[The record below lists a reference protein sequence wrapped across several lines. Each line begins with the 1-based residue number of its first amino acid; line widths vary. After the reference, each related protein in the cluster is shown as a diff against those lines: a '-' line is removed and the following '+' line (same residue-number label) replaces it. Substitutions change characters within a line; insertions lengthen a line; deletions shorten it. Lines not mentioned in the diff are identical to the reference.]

1 MTKEFEEY
9 QERIRDDIA
18 TCMDTMG
25 VQPILFV
32 GSGLSRRYFL
42 APSWEGLLEK
52 LVDDCPLIDKDYAYY
67 KQKYHSPIDIGSAF
81 ADIYREWAWG
91 DGKACFPPEL
101 FEPSQPAEIYIKYT
115 VAKYFEDLL
124 VSSDAESTE
133 EAHKEELE
141 LFQKV
146 RPHAIITTNY
156 DRFLEK
162 LFPEYGTVIGQQIL
176 NASYAQIGEILKIHG
191 CSSQPESL
199 VFARNDYENFHAKKK
214 YLSAK
219 LLTYFAEHPLFF
231 FGYSAEDPNIRAILA
246 DIDEILSPKGQ
257 LIPNIYLVEW
267 NSKSHQ
273 GTSFSSEKL
282 IAIDAEHSVR
292 VKSIISDSFQWIFDA
307 LGSNDALPSV
317 SPKILRALLARTY
330 SLVRHD
336 IPKRTV
342 EVDYDTLEHA
352 VSSEQELAKLYGITT
367 LDDPSAVN
375 AMYPFSLTHV
385 GQKLGYSS
393 WHQAN
398 QLINQ
403 IISQNGVNIKAADNR
418 YHIAILAG
426 NTMQAHKYS
435 QAAVELL
442 RKVRDGEEYKV
453 ET

>member
-1 MTKEFEEY
+1 MTKEFEQY

-42 APSWEGLLEK
+42 APSWEGLLQR
-52 LVDDCPLIDKDYAYY
+52 LVDACPLIDKDYGYY
-67 KQKYHSPIDIGSAF
+67 KQKFHSPIDIGSAF

-91 DGKACFPPEL
+91 DGKGVFPPEL
-101 FEPSQPAEIYIKYT
+101 FGPSQPAEIYIKYK
-115 VAKYFEDLL
+115 VARYFEELL
-124 VSSDAESTE
+124 LSSDAESTE
-133 EAHKEELE
+133 ETHKEELE
-141 LFQKV
+141 SLQKV

-162 LFPEYGTVIGQQIL
+162 LFPEYSPIIGQKIL
-176 NASYAQIGEILKIHG
+176 NGNFAQIGEILKIHG
-191 CSSQPESL
+191 CSSEPESL
-199 VFARNDYENFHAKKK
+199 VFVRNDYKEFHAKKK

-231 FGYSAEDPNIRAILA
+231 LGYSAEDPNIRSILA
-246 DIDEILSPKGQ
+246 DIDEILSPHGQ

-267 NSKSHQ
+267 SNKAQ
-273 GTSFSSEKL
+273 QQMSFASERL
-282 IAIDAEHSVR
+282 VAIDAERSVR
-292 VKSIISDSFQWIFDA
+292 VKSIVADGFGWVFDA
-307 LGSNDALPSV
+307 LGSNEALPSV
-317 SPKILRALLARTY
+317 SPKILRALMARTY

-336 IPKRTV
+336 IPKRIV

-385 GQKLGYSS
+385 GQKLGYPG

-403 IISQNGVNIKAADNR
+403 IKSEQGTDIKAADNR

-442 RKVRDGEEYKV
+442 KKVRDGEDYQV
-453 ET
+453 EI

>member
-1 MTKEFEEY
+1 MTKEFKEY

-25 VQPILFV
+25 VQPILFI

-42 APSWEGLLEK
+42 APSWEGLLQK
-52 LVDDCPLIDKDYAYY
+52 LVDDCPFIEKDYAYY
-67 KQKYHSPIDIGSAF
+67 KQKFHSLIDIGSEF
-81 ADIYREWAWG
+81 ANIYREWAW
-91 DGKACFPPEL
+91 DEGKDSFPPEL
-101 FEPSQPAEIYIKYT
+101 FSPSQSAEIYIKYRVST
-115 VAKYFEDLL
+115 LFNELLSTTEAKSRE
-124 VSSDAESTE
+124 ES
-133 EAHKEELE
+133 HKEELE
-141 LFQKV
+141 SLQKV

-162 LFPEYGTVIGQQIL
+162 IFPDYSPVIGQKII
-176 NASYAQIGEILKIHG
+176 NANYAQIGEILKIHG
-191 CSSQPESL
+191 CSSEPASL
-199 VFARNDYENFHAKKK
+199 VFTHNDYQDFQAKKK

-219 LLTYFAEHPLFF
+219 LLTFFAEHPLFF
-231 FGYSAEDPNIRAILA
+231 LGYSAEDPNIRAILA
-246 DIDEILSPKGQ
+246 DIDEILSPEGQ

-267 NSKSHQ
+267 NEQSEQ
-273 GTSFSSEKL
+273 MTSFPSERL
-282 IAIDAEHSVR
+282 IAIDSEHSVR
-292 VKSIISDSFQWIFDA
+292 VKNIVSNSFQWIFDA

-317 SPKILRALLARTY
+317 SPKILRALMARTY

-342 EVDYDTLEHA
+342 EVDYNTLEHA

-385 GQKLGYSS
+385 GQDLGYSS

-398 QLINQ
+398 QLIDQ
-403 IISQNGVNIKAADNR
+403 IKSQKGVNIKAADNR

-435 QAAVELL
+435 QAAVDLL
-442 RKVRDGEEYKV
+442 KKVRDGENYEL
-453 ET
+453 EI

>member
-1 MTKEFEEY
+1 MTKEFDQY

-18 TCMDTMG
+18 TCMDTME
-25 VQPILFV
+25 VQPILFI

-42 APSWEGLLEK
+42 APSWDGLLQQ
-52 LVDDCPLIDKDYAYY
+52 LAGQCPLIDKDYAYY
-67 KQKYHSPIDIGSAF
+67 KQKFHSPIDIGTAF
-81 ADIYREWAWG
+81 ADFFREWAWAE
-91 DGKACFPPEL
+91 GKSEFPAEL
-101 FEPSQPAEIYIKYT
+101 FAPSQPAEIYVKYK
-115 VAKYFEDLL
+115 VAGLFETLL
-124 VSSDAESTE
+124 SSANAKSTE
-133 EAHKEELE
+133 EAFKEELE
-141 LFQKV
+141 SLKKV

-156 DRFLEK
+156 DRFLEQ
-162 LFPEYGTVIGQQIL
+162 LFPDYSPVIGQKIL
-176 NASYAQIGEILKIHG
+176 KANYAQIGEILKIHG
-191 CSSQPESL
+191 CSSEPASL
-199 VFARNDYENFHAKKK
+199 VFARSDYEDFKAKKK

-219 LLTYFAEHPLFF
+219 LLTFFAEHPLFF
-231 FGYSAEDPNIRAILA
+231 FGYSAEDPNICAILA
-246 DIDEILSPKGQ
+246 DIDEILSPDGQ

-267 NSKSHQ
+267 NQ
-273 GTSFSSEKL
+273 QAENLTSFPSEKL

-292 VKSIISDSFQWIFDA
+292 VKNIISDRFQWVFDA

-317 SPKILRALLARTY
+317 SPKILRALMARTY

-352 VSSEQELAKLYGITT
+352 VSSEQELAKLFGITT

-375 AMYPFSLTHV
+375 AMYPFSLTRV
-385 GQKLGYSS
+385 GQQLGYTS

-398 QLINQ
+398 QLIDQ
-403 IISQNGVNIKAADNR
+403 IKSHTGVNIKAADNR

-435 QAAVELL
+435 LAAVDLL
-442 RKVRDGEEYKV
+442 RKVRDSQEYQL

>member
-18 TCMDTMG
+18 TCMDSMG
-25 VQPILFV
+25 VQPILFI

-42 APSWEGLLEK
+42 APSWEGLLQK
-52 LVDDCPLIDKDYAYY
+52 LVDECPLIDKDYAYY
-67 KQKYHSPIDIGSAF
+67 KQKFHSPIDMGSAF

-91 DGKACFPPEL
+91 EGKASFPHEL
-101 FEPSQPAEIYIKYT
+101 FDPSQPAEIYIKYR
-115 VAKYFEDLL
+115 VARYFEELL

-133 EAHKEELE
+133 EAHKEELAS
-141 LFQKV
+141 LQKV

-162 LFPEYGTVIGQQIL
+162 LFPEYSPVIGQKIL
-176 NASYAQIGEILKIHG
+176 NANYTQIGEILKIHG
-191 CSSQPESL
+191 CSSQPASL
-199 VFARNDYENFHAKKK
+199 VFARNDYEDFQAKKK

-267 NSKSHQ
+267 SDKSQ
-273 GTSFSSEKL
+273 QQTSFSSERL

-292 VKSIISDSFQWIFDA
+292 VKSIISDSFQWVFDA

-317 SPKILRALLARTY
+317 SPKILRALMARTY

-336 IPKRTV
+336 IPKRIV

-403 IISQNGVNIKAADNR
+403 IKSQLGINIKSADNR

-435 QAAVELL
+435 QAAVDLL
-442 RKVRDGEEYKV
+442 KKVRDGEDYQL